1 MRCGEIPWRR
11 FCEDDVWRV
20 LSPAETHHLEMS
32 CSTRRNPRQGVLFRQ
47 QGEPEGLYCIR
58 EGQVLLSQIDRF
70 GNETGFRLA
79 TAGEVIGFRS
89 LFAGQPHAATAR
101 CVTAATVRFLSRAVI
116 WGLRKDNRALD
127 GAFLRALARD
137 PGFVDAP
144 LLRNPL
150 LPLRVRFAHLLT
162 LLHEDHASE
171 AGDGTLRYDV
181 ALTQKDTGA
190 MLGARPE
197 TVARLHRELEEA
209 GLCRFGR
216 ARITVLDRVAVWRM
230 AGLEYRAE

>member
-1 MRCGEIPWRR
+1 MRCERGPWQR
-11 FCEDDVWRV
+11 FCEDDVWHV
-20 LSPAETHHLEMS
+20 LTPAQARHLEMAAVS
-32 CSTRRNPRQGVLFRQ
+32 RRHARLDVLFRQ
-47 QGEPEGLYCIR
+47 QGEPEGLYCVR
-58 EGQVLLSQIDRF
+58 DGQVLLSQIDRF
-70 GNETGFRLA
+70 GNETAFRLA

-89 LFAGQPHAATAR
+89 LFAAQPHAATAR
-101 CVTAATVRFLSRAVI
+101 CVTAATVRFFSRAVV
-116 WGLRKDNRALD
+116 WGLREDNRDLD

-162 LLHEDHASE
+162 LLFEHHATDP
-171 AGDGTLRYDV
+171 GDGTLHYDV

-216 ARITVLDRVAVWRM
+216 ARIDVLDCAAVWRL
-230 AGLEYRAE
+230 AGLDYRAG